1 MPSGVA
7 NDAAAIRR
15 LGTPGRR
22 IVVIVVISA
31 MVAGASEEPG

>member
-7 NDAAAIRR
+7 SDAAAIRR